1 MNIVVLVKQVPDTSA
16 ERRLDPSDNT
26 LDRESVDAVINEID
40 EYAIEEGLLL
50 KEAHGGEVTILTV
63 GPERATESIRKALS
77 MGADKAVHVSDPAI
91 HGSDAIQ
98 TAKVIA
104 KALGTLEWDL
114 VIAGSEATDTRVS
127 VVPAL
132 VAEALGV
139 TQLSQ
144 ARKVTVDG
152 PTVTIE
158 RLSDTGYDVV
168 QAPAPAV
175 ISVVEKI
182 NEPRYPSFKGIMA
195 AKSKPIQTLTVA
207 DLGLGADEVGLA
219 NATSQVLSFEVALAE
234 YGAAKVYVAE
244 SDDADDYL
252 VAPKAEVLAS
262 IVEQASPAAVL
273 VASTSDNKEIAGRL
287 AIKI

>member
-63 GPERATESIRKALS
+63 GPDRATESIRKALS
-77 MGADKAVHVSDPAI
+77 MGADKAVHVSDPAM

-114 VIAGSEATDTRVS
+114 AIAGSEATDTRVS

-139 TQLSQ
+139 TQLTQ

-158 RLSDTGYDVV
+158 RLSDTGYDIVRG
-168 QAPAPAV
+168 ATPAV

-195 AKSKPIQTLTVA
+195 AKSKPVQTLTTA

-219 NATSQVLSFEVALAE
+219 TAATQVVSFEVAPPRQAGQIVKDEGDGGQKIAE
-234 YGAAKVYVAE
+234 F
-244 SDDADDYL
+244 
-252 VAPKAEVLAS
+252 LAS
-262 IVEQASPAAVL
+262 KKL
-273 VASTSDNKEIAGRL
+273 V
-287 AIKI
+287 

>member
-16 ERRLDPSDNT
+16 ERKLNPADNT
-26 LDRESVDAVINEID
+26 LDRDSVDAVINEID
-40 EYAIEEGLLL
+40 EYAIEAGILL
-50 KEAHGGEVTILTV
+50 KEANDGEVTILTV

-104 KALGTLEWDL
+104 AALKTIEYDV

-132 VAEALGV
+132 VAEALGLP
-139 TQLSQ
+139 QLSH
-144 ARKVTVDG
+144 ARKITVDG
-152 PTVTIE
+152 SSATIE
-158 RLSDTGYDVV
+158 RVSDTGYDVV
-168 QAPAPAV
+168 QASTPAV

-219 NATSQVLSFEVALAE
+219 NATTQVVSFEVAPPRQAGQVVKDE
-234 YGAAKVYVAE
+234 GDGGVKI
-244 SDDADDYL
+244 ADF
-252 VAPKAEVLAS
+252 LAS
-262 IVEQASPAAVL
+262 KKLI
-273 VASTSDNKEIAGRL
+273 
-287 AIKI
+287 

>member
-1 MNIVVLVKQVPDTSA
+1 MNIVVLMKQVPDTSA
-16 ERRLDPSDNT
+16 ERKLNPADNT
-26 LDRESVDAVINEID
+26 LDRDAVDAVINEID

-77 MGADKAVHVSDPAI
+77 MGADKAVHVTDPAI

-98 TAKVIA
+98 TAKIIA
-104 KALGTLEWDL
+104 KALGAVGYDV

-139 TQLSQ
+139 PQLSN

-152 PTVTIE
+152 SSVAIE
-158 RLSDTGYDVV
+158 RVSDTGYDVV
-168 QAPAPAV
+168 QASTPAV

-207 DLGLGADEVGLA
+207 DLGLAANDVGLA
-219 NATSQVLSFEVALAE
+219 NATTQVVSFEVAPPRQAGQVVKDE
-234 YGAAKVYVAE
+234 GDGGVKI
-244 SDDADDYL
+244 ADF
-252 VAPKAEVLAS
+252 LAS
-262 IVEQASPAAVL
+262 KKLI
-273 VASTSDNKEIAGRL
+273 
-287 AIKI
+287 

>member
-1 MNIVVLVKQVPDTSA
+1 MNIVVLVKQVPDTAA
-16 ERRLDPSDNT
+16 ERKLDPADNT
-26 LDRESVDAVINEID
+26 LDRASGDAVINEVD

-114 VIAGSEATDTRVS
+114 AIAGSEATDTRVS

-152 PTVTIE
+152 ANVTIE
-158 RLSDTGYDVV
+158 RLSDTGYDIV
-168 QAPAPAV
+168 QGATPAV

-195 AKSKPIQTLTVA
+195 AKSKPVQTLTTA

-219 NATSQVLSFEVALAE
+219 TAATQVLSFEVAPPRQAGQVVKDDGDGGTKIAE
-234 YGAAKVYVAE
+234 F
-244 SDDADDYL
+244 
-252 VAPKAEVLAS
+252 LAS
-262 IVEQASPAAVL
+262 KKL
-273 VASTSDNKEIAGRL
+273 V
-287 AIKI
+287 